1 VVFEHVSSGDVV
13 DLKVTENSKEMF
25 VLHGGAVVLL

>member
-1 VVFEHVSSGDVV
+1 MVFEYVSGDDVV
-13 DLKVTENSKEMF
+13 DFKVTENSKRKF